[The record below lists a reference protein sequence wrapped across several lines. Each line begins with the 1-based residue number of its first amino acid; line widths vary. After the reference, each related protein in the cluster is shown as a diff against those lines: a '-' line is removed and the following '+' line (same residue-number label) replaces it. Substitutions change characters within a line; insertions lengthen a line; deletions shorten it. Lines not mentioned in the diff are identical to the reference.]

1 MLSRSNRL
9 VQALLV
15 AIALFGMA
23 AGAVRAQEI
32 SPEQLELAQQYL
44 DITQRNDAY
53 KVALLQV
60 GRQTMRTIVEQNP
73 DVAEKIAAVIEK
85 TLLEYDENSKDLLL
99 QFARVVAQ
107 RFTADEL
114 REIVAFYKTD
124 TGKKLSD
131 NNFAITRDLA
141 AVLQSYQTNLQV
153 EFYAKVKA
161 TLKEQGVDI

>member
-141 AVLQSYQTNLQV
+141 AVLQIYQTNLQV